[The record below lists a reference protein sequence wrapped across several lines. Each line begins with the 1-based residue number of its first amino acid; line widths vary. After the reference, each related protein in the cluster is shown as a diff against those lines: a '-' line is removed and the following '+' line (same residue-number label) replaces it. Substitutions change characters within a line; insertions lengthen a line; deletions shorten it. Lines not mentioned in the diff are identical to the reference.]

1 MARYYVLLGPPGA
14 GKGTQAK
21 IAAETLKL
29 AHISSGDLFRE
40 NLSKQTELGKKAQEY
55 MNRGELVPDS
65 LTIDMV
71 RERLQR
77 PDCVEG
83 AILDGFPRTPAQAE
97 ALSIMLK
104 ETGGEVKSVPLIT
117 VPPHVLLERLT
128 GRLSCR
134 AQGHVYHLKY
144 NPPKQAGVC
153 DIDGSELYQRED
165 DKTETVQKRIEV
177 YQKQTAP
184 LIEYYS
190 KQGLIHEVDGTLEIE
205 QVTKQLLAAL

>member
-21 IAAETLKL
+21 VAAETLKL

-40 NLSKQTELGKKAQEY
+40 NLSRQTELGKKAQEY

-71 RERLQR
+71 RDRLKR

-97 ALSIMLK
+97 ALSVMLK
-104 ETGGEVKSVPLIT
+104 EIGGEVKSVPLIT

-134 AQGHVYHLKY
+134 AQGHVYHQKY
-144 NPPKQAGVC
+144 NPPKQADVC

-165 DKTETVQKRIEV
+165 DKAETVQKRIDV

-190 KQGLIHEVDGTLEIE
+190 KQGLIHEVDGTLDID

>member
-21 IAAETLKL
+21 VAAETLKL

-40 NLSKQTELGKKAQEY
+40 NLSRQTELGKKAQEY

-71 RERLQR
+71 RDRLKR

-97 ALSIMLK
+97 ALSVMLK
-104 ETGGEVKSVPLIT
+104 EIGGEVKSVPLIT

-134 AQGHVYHLKY
+134 AQGHVYHQKY
-144 NPPKQAGVC
+144 NPPKQADVC

-165 DKTETVQKRIEV
+165 DKAETVQKRIEV

-190 KQGLIHEVDGTLEIE
+190 KQGLIHEVDGTLDID